1 MTIRHTSSRRPP
13 ARERR
18 GSRCARNW
26 RWGPRQDTSP
36 RHRRFWP
43 KRYVTRPDRTIR
55 IAWHASGALS
65 QSMSAR
71 NVSPFSVILS
81 IFVIVRTSSIRRS
94 RGSLADKEKTAA
106 GSPNPNFT
114 ADLCRPSPRC
124 SSLKYHA
131 AIARAISVFDFL
143 EAGNRRDGS
152 PAAGRRAAKALV
164 YSLSWMKNAMLL
176 QGCILVQ

>member
-1 MTIRHTSSRRPP
+1 M
-13 ARERR
+13 
-18 GSRCARNW
+18 
-26 RWGPRQDTSP
+26 GPETG
-36 RHRRFWP
+36 
-43 KRYVTRPDRTIR
+43 YVTSASQILAEKIR
-55 IAWHASGALS
+55 DSTGQDDSNSLHASGALS

-143 EAGNRRDGS
+143 EAETDETARRL
-152 PAAGRRAAKALV
+152 PADARQRR
-164 YSLSWMKNAMLL
+164 SS
-176 QGCILVQ
+176 IP